1 MDKVKTI
8 GGMVKSVK
16 GITKFVDSVSSLA
29 SSEANLISRITHKK
43 SDDPNSDA
51 EKEIKKDKT
60 KNKKAQED
68 EMMTKQDESV
78 LDSAAAMRNWLVRVQ
93 PEVPPAIAEAI
104 KGQLYVLSFVQSPA
118 MAGMAVDNLIF
129 CLDKSIKA
137 SSNDKQKAF
146 IRETFCSMIQN
157 LMFIMDARLTYA
169 INKSQEEAGALLTQ
183 AGELLD
189 STITGIAS
197 SVITPGMV
205 IPKVANIFSEQ
216 IAKDGFFKK
225 IGAWIGQKKE
235 LESKKAEYYTTISNM
250 FKTLDRY
257 SSLIGPSI
265 LICGMLERYRP
276 MVLAY
281 HKEQYEKDA
290 VKRSGSQ
297 INTLSSIMISS
308 GQLLDTIK
316 NPKKIGENLKKAG
329 NTIGKI
335 NSAAKYS
342 IGDLQRA
349 EKQLN
354 ADLKVVQKET
364 EDNRKEI
371 EDVKTQLE
379 HTSALQLGKKKALRE
394 RIELLE
400 NNRDKTK
407 KKYLEIE
414 NRLLQVQELIK
425 QEAPILE
432 ELKKMD
438 EEFQRITEAYA
449 VIL

>member
-1 MDKVKTI
+1 M
-8 GGMVKSVK
+8 
-16 GITKFVDSVSSLA
+16 
-29 SSEANLISRITHKK
+29 
-43 SDDPNSDA
+43 
-51 EKEIKKDKT
+51 
-60 KNKKAQED
+60 
-68 EMMTKQDESV
+68 
-78 LDSAAAMRNWLVRVQ
+78 
-93 PEVPPAIAEAI
+93 
-104 KGQLYVLSFVQSPA
+104 
-118 MAGMAVDNLIF
+118 
-129 CLDKSIKA
+129 
-137 SSNDKQKAF
+137 
-146 IRETFCSMIQN
+146 
-157 LMFIMDARLTYA
+157 
-169 INKSQEEAGALLTQ
+169 
-183 AGELLD
+183 
-189 STITGIAS
+189 
-197 SVITPGMV
+197 
-205 IPKVANIFSEQ
+205 
-216 IAKDGFFKK
+216 
-225 IGAWIGQKKE
+225 
-235 LESKKAEYYTTISNM
+235 
-250 FKTLDRY
+250 
-257 SSLIGPSI
+257 
-265 LICGMLERYRP
+265 
-276 MVLAY
+276 
-281 HKEQYEKDA
+281 
-290 VKRSGSQ
+290 
-297 INTLSSIMISS
+297 
-308 GQLLDTIK
+308 
-316 NPKKIGENLKKAG
+316 KKAG